1 MKKLVIIGP
10 GGLGGTIAALL
21 ARTGECDVTVIGR
34 PGAHI
39 DTIRQ
44 DGLRLTGLK
53 EFTAHIEATDNV
65 KSIRECDILIYAMR
79 AQDTQAALAMT
90 AHIHVHEF
98 VTSLQNGVLKD
109 EMLADVFS
117 REQVVGALAVVGGE
131 RPAPGVVKWTLDAG
145 TLFGEM
151 DGKSSHRVNGIVDI
165 FQGAGLNTQA
175 SNEIVSAT
183 WSKMV
188 GWTPAGLL
196 GALSRQNNAGVF
208 SNRLLAAE
216 YVGMVREL
224 SALAAAKGIPLIDF
238 GPFHIKTWCRGD
250 AKDAIEKVLASSL
263 ASSQSTNSAL
273 QAIQNGQMTEFSA
286 CLGPL
291 LEDAIHHKIPMTK
304 VQLLYS
310 TLMGL
315 EETFHKR
322 NKTVSD

>member
-1 MKKLVIIGP
+1 MKKLVVVGP
-10 GGLGGTIAALL
+10 GGIGGTIAALL
-21 ARTGECDVTVIGR
+21 ARTGACEVTVIGR
-34 PGAHI
+34 PGTHI
-39 DTIRQ
+39 NVIRE

-53 EFTAHIEATDNV
+53 EFTVHIDATDDAE
-65 KSIRECDILIYAMR
+65 SIRECDILIYAMR

-90 AHIHVHEF
+90 AHIHVREF
-98 VTSLQNGVLKD
+98 VASLQNGVLKD
-109 EMLADVFS
+109 EELAEVFS
-117 REQVVGALAVVGGE
+117 REQVVGALAVVAGE

-145 TLFGEM
+145 TLFGELI
-151 DGKSSHRVNGIVDI
+151 GQSSDRVDGIVDI
-165 FQGAGLNTQA
+165 FNGAGLNTQA

-216 YVGMVREL
+216 YIGMVREL
-224 SALAAAKGIPLIDF
+224 SALAAAKDIPLIDF

-250 AKDAIEKVLASSL
+250 AKQAIEKVLASSL

-273 QAIQNGQMTEFSA
+273 QAIHKGQTTEFSA

-291 LEDAIHHKIPMTK
+291 IEDAKQHAIPMTR

-310 TLMGL
+310 TLMAL
-315 EETFHKR
+315 E
-322 NKTVSD
+322 KTLQ

>member
-1 MKKLVIIGP
+1 MKKLVVVGP
-10 GGLGGTIAALL
+10 GGIGGTIAALL
-21 ARTGECDVTVIGR
+21 ARTGACEVTVIGR
-34 PGAHI
+34 PGTHI
-39 DTIRQ
+39 NVIRE
-44 DGLRLTGLK
+44 DGLRLTGLE
-53 EFTAHIEATDNV
+53 EFTVHIDATDDAE
-65 KSIRECDILIYAMR
+65 SIRECDILIYAMR

-90 AHIHVHEF
+90 AHIHVREF
-98 VTSLQNGVLKD
+98 AASLQNGVLKD

-117 REQVVGALAVVGGE
+117 REQVVGALAVVAGE

-145 TLFGEM
+145 TLFGELN
-151 DGKSSHRVNGIVDI
+151 GQSSDRVNGIVDI

-175 SNEIVSAT
+175 SNESVSAT

-208 SNRLLAAE
+208 SNKLLAAE
-216 YVGMVREL
+216 YIGMVREL
-224 SALAAAKGIPLIDF
+224 SALAAARDIPLIDF

-250 AKDAIEKVLASSL
+250 AKEAIEKVLASSL

-273 QAIQNGQMTEFSA
+273 QAIHKGQTTEFSA

-291 LEDAIHHKIPMTK
+291 LEDANQYGIPMTR

-310 TLMGL
+310 TLMAL
-315 EETFHKR
+315 EETLQ
-322 NKTVSD
+322 

>member
-1 MKKLVIIGP
+1 MKKLVVVGP
-10 GGLGGTIAALL
+10 GGIGGTIAALL
-21 ARTGECDVTVIGR
+21 ARTGACEVTVIGR
-34 PGAHI
+34 PGTHI
-39 DTIRQ
+39 NVIRE
-44 DGLRLTGLK
+44 DGLRLTGLE
-53 EFTAHIEATDNV
+53 EFTVHIDATDDAEG
-65 KSIRECDILIYAMR
+65 IRECDILIYAMR
-79 AQDTQAALAMT
+79 AQDTQEALAMT

-98 VTSLQNGVLKD
+98 VASLQNGVLKD

-117 REQVVGALAVVGGE
+117 REKVVGALAVVAGE
-131 RPAPGVVKWTLDAG
+131 RSSPGIVKWTLDAG
-145 TLFGEM
+145 TLFGELN
-151 DGKSSHRVNGIVDI
+151 GQSSDRVNGIVET

-224 SALAAAKGIPLIDF
+224 SALAAAKGIPLIDL
-238 GPFHIKTWCRGD
+238 GPFHIKTWCHGD
-250 AKDAIEKVLASSL
+250 AKRAIEKVLASSL

-273 QAIQNGQMTEFSA
+273 QAIQKGQTTEFSA

-291 LEDAIHHKIPMTK
+291 LEDANQHGIPMER

-310 TLMGL
+310 TLMAL
-315 EETFHKR
+315 E
-322 NKTVSD
+322 KTLQ

>member
-21 ARTGECDVTVIGR
+21 ARADECEVTVAGR
-34 PGAHI
+34 PGTHI
-39 DTIRQ
+39 NTIREN
-44 DGLRLTGLK
+44 GFRLTGLK
-53 EFTAHIEATDNV
+53 DFTARVEATDNA
-65 KSIRECDILIYAMR
+65 KSIRECDILIYAVK
-79 AQDTQAALAMT
+79 AQDTQAALAVT
-90 AHIHVHEF
+90 EQIHVHEF
-98 VTSLQNGVLKD
+98 VASLQNGVLKD
-109 EMLADVFS
+109 EILAGVFG
-117 REQVVGALAVVGGE
+117 RERVIGALAVVGGE
-131 RPAPGVVKWTLDAG
+131 RPVPGVVKWTLDGG
-145 TLFGEM
+145 TLFGEL
-151 DGKSSHRVNGIVDI
+151 DGQSSQRVNGIVDI
-165 FQGAGLNTQA
+165 FQHAGLNTQA

-208 SNRLLAAE
+208 SNRLLATE

-224 SALAAAKGIPLIDF
+224 SALAAAKEIPLIDF

-250 AKDAIEKVLASSL
+250 AKEAIEKVLASSL

-273 QAIQNGQMTEFSA
+273 QAIQKGQTTEFRA

-291 LEDAIHHKIPMTK
+291 IEDARQHAIPMK
-304 VQLLYS
+304 RVQLLYS

-315 EETFHKR
+315 EETLQ
-322 NKTVSD
+322 

>member
-1 MKKLVIIGP
+1 MKKLVVVGP
-10 GGLGGTIAALL
+10 GGIGGTIAALL
-21 ARTGECDVTVIGR
+21 ARTGACEVTVIGR
-34 PGAHI
+34 PGTHI
-39 DTIRQ
+39 NVIRE
-44 DGLRLTGLK
+44 DGLRLTGLE
-53 EFTAHIEATDNV
+53 EFTVHIDATDDAE
-65 KSIRECDILIYAMR
+65 SIRECDILIYAMR

-98 VTSLQNGVLKD
+98 VASLQNGVLKD

-117 REQVVGALAVVGGE
+117 REHVVGALAVVAGE
-131 RPAPGVVKWTLDAG
+131 RSSPGIVKWTLDAG
-145 TLFGEM
+145 TLFGELI
-151 DGKSSHRVNGIVDI
+151 GQSSDRVDGIVDI
-165 FQGAGLNTQA
+165 FNGAGLNTQA

-216 YVGMVREL
+216 YIGMVREL
-224 SALAAAKGIPLIDF
+224 SALAAAKDIPLIDF

-250 AKDAIEKVLASSL
+250 AKEAIEKVLASSL

-273 QAIQNGQMTEFSA
+273 QAIHNGRATEFSA

-291 LEDAIHHKIPMTK
+291 LEDASQYGIRMTR

-315 EETFHKR
+315 EETLQ
-322 NKTVSD
+322 

>member
-1 MKKLVIIGP
+1 MKKLVVVGP
-10 GGLGGTIAALL
+10 GGIGGTIAALL
-21 ARTGECDVTVIGR
+21 ARTGECEVTVAGR
-34 PGAHI
+34 PGTHI
-39 DTIRQ
+39 NTIRKS
-44 DGLRLTGLK
+44 GLRLTGLK
-53 EFTAHIEATDNV
+53 EFTVHIEATDNA
-65 KSIRECDILIYAMR
+65 KSIQESDILIYAVR
-79 AQDTQAALAMT
+79 AQDTQAALAVT

-98 VTSLQNGVLKD
+98 VASLQNGVLKD
-109 EMLADVFS
+109 EMLAGAFG
-117 REQVVGALAVVGGE
+117 RERVVGALAVVGGE

-145 TLFGEM
+145 TLFGELN
-151 DGKSSHRVNGIVDI
+151 GQSSDRVNGIVDI

-208 SNRLLAAE
+208 SNRLLATE

-224 SALAAAKGIPLIDF
+224 SALAAAKGVPLIDF

-250 AKDAIEKVLASSL
+250 AIEAIEKVLASSL

-273 QAIQNGQMTEFSA
+273 QAIQKGQTTEFRA

-291 LEDAIHHKIPMTK
+291 IEDAKQHAIAMTR

-315 EETFHKR
+315 EETLQ
-322 NKTVSD
+322 

>member
-1 MKKLVIIGP
+1 MKKLVVVGP
-10 GGLGGTIAALL
+10 GGIGGTIAALL

-34 PGAHI
+34 PGTHI
-39 DTIRQ
+39 NTIRE

-53 EFTAHIEATDNV
+53 EFTVQIGATDNA
-65 KSIRECDILIYAMR
+65 KSIRECDILINAVR

-90 AHIHVHEF
+90 AHIHVREF
-98 VTSLQNGVLKD
+98 AVSLQNGVLKD
-109 EMLADVFS
+109 EELAEVFS
-117 REQVVGALAVVGGE
+117 REQVVGALAVVAGE

-145 TLFGEM
+145 TLFGELN
-151 DGKSSHRVNGIVDI
+151 GQSSNRVNGIVDI

-208 SNRLLAAE
+208 SNRLLATE
-216 YVGMVREL
+216 YIGMVREL
-224 SALAAAKGIPLIDF
+224 SALAAAKGVPLIDF

-250 AKDAIEKVLASSL
+250 AKQAIEKVLASSL

-273 QAIQNGQMTEFSA
+273 QAIHKGQTTEFSA

-291 LEDAIHHKIPMTK
+291 LEDAIQHEIPMTR
-304 VQLLYS
+304 VQVLYS
-310 TLMGL
+310 TLMAL
-315 EETFHKR
+315 EETLQ
-322 NKTVSD
+322 

>member
-1 MKKLVIIGP
+1 MKKLVVVGP
-10 GGLGGTIAALL
+10 GGIGGTIAALL
-21 ARTGECDVTVIGR
+21 ARTGACEVTVIGR
-34 PGAHI
+34 PGTHI
-39 DTIRQ
+39 NVIRE
-44 DGLRLTGLK
+44 DGLRLTGLE
-53 EFTAHIEATDNV
+53 EFTVHIDATDDAE
-65 KSIRECDILIYAMR
+65 SIRECDILIYAMR

-98 VTSLQNGVLKD
+98 VASLQNGVLKD

-117 REQVVGALAVVGGE
+117 REQVVGALAVVAGE
-131 RPAPGVVKWTLDAG
+131 RSSPGIVKWTLDAG
-145 TLFGEM
+145 TLFGELI
-151 DGKSSHRVNGIVDI
+151 GQSSDRVDGIVDI
-165 FQGAGLNTQA
+165 FNGAGLNTQA

-216 YVGMVREL
+216 YIGMVREL
-224 SALAAAKGIPLIDF
+224 SALAAARDIPLIDF
-238 GPFHIKTWCRGD
+238 GPFHIKTWCCGD
-250 AKDAIEKVLASSL
+250 AKEAIEKVLASSL

-273 QAIQNGQMTEFSA
+273 QAIHKGQTTEFSA

-291 LEDAIHHKIPMTK
+291 LEDANQYRIPMTR

-310 TLMGL
+310 TLMAL
-315 EETFHKR
+315 EETLQ
-322 NKTVSD
+322 

>member
-1 MKKLVIIGP
+1 MKKLVVVGP
-10 GGLGGTIAALL
+10 GGIGGTIAALL
-21 ARTGECDVTVIGR
+21 ARTGACEVTVIGR
-34 PGAHI
+34 PGTHI
-39 DTIRQ
+39 NVIREN
-44 DGLRLTGLK
+44 GLRLTGLK
-53 EFTAHIEATDNV
+53 EFTVHIDATDDAE
-65 KSIRECDILIYAMR
+65 SIRECDILIYAVR

-90 AHIHVHEF
+90 AHIHVNEF
-98 VTSLQNGVLKD
+98 VASLQNGVLKD
-109 EMLADVFS
+109 EILAGVFG
-117 REQVVGALAVVGGE
+117 RGRVVGALAVVGGE
-131 RPAPGVVKWTLDAG
+131 RPTPGVVKWTLDAG
-145 TLFGEM
+145 TLFGELNSQ
-151 DGKSSHRVNGIVDI
+151 SSHRVNGIVDI
-165 FQGAGLNTQA
+165 FQCAGLNTQA

-224 SALAAAKGIPLIDF
+224 TALAAVKGISLIDF
-238 GPFHIKTWCRGD
+238 GPFHIETWCRGD
-250 AKDAIEKVLASSL
+250 AKEAVEKVLASSL

-273 QAIQNGQMTEFSA
+273 QAIQKGQTTEFRA

-291 LEDAIHHKIPMTK
+291 IEDAKQRAIPMTR

-315 EETFHKR
+315 EDTLQQ
-322 NKTVSD
+322 S

>member
-1 MKKLVIIGP
+1 MKKLVVVGP
-10 GGLGGTIAALL
+10 GGIGGTIAALL
-21 ARTGECDVTVIGR
+21 ARTGACEVTVIGR
-34 PGAHI
+34 PGTHI
-39 DTIRQ
+39 NVIRE
-44 DGLRLTGLK
+44 DGLRLTGLE
-53 EFTAHIEATDNV
+53 EFTVHIDATDDAESV
-65 KSIRECDILIYAMR
+65 RECDILIYAMR

-98 VTSLQNGVLKD
+98 VASLQNGVLKD
-109 EMLADVFS
+109 EMLAEVFS
-117 REQVVGALAVVGGE
+117 REQVVGALAVVAGE
-131 RPAPGVVKWTLDAG
+131 RSSPGIVKWTLDAG
-145 TLFGEM
+145 TLFGELN
-151 DGKSSHRVNGIVDI
+151 GQSSDRVDGIVDI
-165 FQGAGLNTQA
+165 FNGAGLNTQA

-216 YVGMVREL
+216 YIGMVREL
-224 SALAAAKGIPLIDF
+224 SALAAAKDIPLIDF

-250 AKDAIEKVLASSL
+250 AKEAVEKVLASSL

-273 QAIQNGQMTEFSA
+273 QAIHKGQATEFSA

-291 LEDAIHHKIPMTK
+291 IEDAKQHAIPMTR

-310 TLMGL
+310 TLMAL
-315 EETFHKR
+315 E
-322 NKTVSD
+322 KTLQ

>member
-1 MKKLVIIGP
+1 MKKLVVVGP
-10 GGLGGTIAALL
+10 GGIGGTIAALL
-21 ARTGECDVTVIGR
+21 ARTGACEVTVIGR
-34 PGAHI
+34 PGTHI
-39 DTIRQ
+39 NVIREK
-44 DGLRLTGLK
+44 GLRLTGLK
-53 EFTAHIEATDNV
+53 EFTVHIDATDDAE
-65 KSIRECDILIYAMR
+65 SIRESDILIYAMR

-90 AHIHVHEF
+90 AHIHVREF
-98 VTSLQNGVLKD
+98 AASLQNGVLKD
-109 EMLADVFS
+109 EELAEVFS
-117 REQVVGALAVVGGE
+117 REQVVGALAVVAGE

-145 TLFGEM
+145 TLFGELN
-151 DGKSSHRVNGIVDI
+151 GQSSDRVDGIVDI
-165 FQGAGLNTQA
+165 FNGAGLNTRA

-224 SALAAAKGIPLIDF
+224 GALAAAKDIPLIDF

-250 AKDAIEKVLASSL
+250 AKEAVEKVLASSL

-273 QAIQNGQMTEFSA
+273 QAIHNGRATEFSA

-291 LEDAIHHKIPMTK
+291 IEDAKQHAIPMTR

-310 TLMGL
+310 TLMAL
-315 EETFHKR
+315 E
-322 NKTVSD
+322 KTLQ

>member
-21 ARTGECDVTVIGR
+21 ARTGECEVTVVGR
-34 PGAHI
+34 PGTHI
-39 DTIRQ
+39 NTIREN
-44 DGLRLTGLK
+44 GLRLTGLK
-53 EFTAHIEATDNV
+53 EFTVRIEATDDT
-65 KSIRECDILIYAMR
+65 KRLRECDILIYAVK
-79 AQDTQAALAMT
+79 AQDTQAALAVT
-90 AHIHVHEF
+90 EQIHAHEF
-98 VTSLQNGVLKD
+98 VVSLQNGVLKD
-109 EMLADVFS
+109 EMLAGVFG
-117 REQVVGALAVVGGE
+117 RERVVGALAVVGGE
-131 RPAPGVVKWTLDAG
+131 RPAPGVVKWTLDGG
-145 TLFGEM
+145 TLFGEL
-151 DGKSSHRVNGIVDI
+151 DGQSSDRVHGIVDI
-165 FQGAGLNTQA
+165 FQRAGLDTQA

-208 SNRLLAAE
+208 SNRLLATE

-250 AKDAIEKVLASSL
+250 AKVAIEKVIASSL

-273 QAIQNGQMTEFSA
+273 QAIQKGQTTEFSA

-291 LEDAIHHKIPMTK
+291 IEDARQHAIPMPRIQ
-304 VQLLYS
+304 VLYS

-315 EETFHKR
+315 EETLQ
-322 NKTVSD
+322 